1 MTLSLSLPPS
11 LAHTLALCL
20 PASLPRSLCP
30 LPPSPPSPRV
40 RVFVHLLEAEESI
53 SMQHGGARGECFR
66 TYASREKELMR
77 FLKEFWA
84 LPKRDQDNLA
94 AGLKLCFFWF
104 IVLPTFF
111 VDNIGVPQL
120 S

>member
-1 MTLSLSLPPS
+1 MTLSLS
-11 LAHTLALCL
+11 
-20 PASLPRSLCP
+20 ASLPRSHARS
-30 LPPSPPSPRV
+30 LPPCLAPSLSLSPPSLPSPRA